1 MQNCDEL
8 RQDRASGDAQQPRC
22 EGEAA
27 RIREAGRQ
35 GKAADAGTAQTTEE
49 GITTDRQKAS

>member
-35 GKAADAGTAQTTEE
+35 RQTADADTQTTEE
-49 GITTDRQKAS
+49 AITTDRQKAS